1 MVDLLSGF
9 SSILVC
15 HSTSLVTLAKYNDTL
30 DAAQFLGEMA
40 IPLALILL
48 GASFARLKIPRPI
61 SRLPIAAMLAVTFAK
76 MILLPVI
83 GVFMV
88 QGMVKGGM
96 IHGNAKVEKFV
107 AMFLSGSPA
116 AIK

>member
-1 MVDLLSGF
+1 M
-9 SSILVC
+9 
-15 HSTSLVTLAKYNDTL
+15 TLAKFNDTL
-30 DAAQFLGEMA
+30 DTVQFLGEMA

-76 MILLPVI
+76 MILLPLI

-96 IHGNAKVEKFV
+96 IHENAKVEKFV